1 MTGRIYKVPID
12 NVTMTSSGK
21 LDIFNITPGSSVP
34 VMLEEIRLDPIATS
48 VTNYLLRITRFSTFT
63 AASGGTSITGRPANY
78 GDVNP
83 SFSAQLMTTLGVTST
98 NTSTALN
105 VASQTMDAGSWNLVN
120 GWAWQPIDP
129 DHRITIT
136 SGGCLSLQLE
146 TTTATSALVNG
157 CFTVRE
163 ML

>member
-1 MTGRIYKVPID
+1 MTGRVYKIPLDQVS
-12 NVTMTSSGK
+12 MTSSGK
-21 LDIFNITPGSSVP
+21 LDIFNVTPASSVP
-34 VMLEEIRLDPIATS
+34 VLLEEIRLDPIATS
-48 VTNYLLRITRFSTFT
+48 VTNYFLKITRFSTFT
-63 AASGGTSITGRPANY
+63 AASGGTSITARPVNY

-83 SFSAQLMTTLGVTST
+83 SFSAQLMTTTGVTST

-105 VASQTMDAGSWNLVN
+105 VAAQAMDAGTWNLVN

-146 TTTATSALVNG
+146 TTTATSAVVNG
-157 CFTVRE
+157 CVVVRE